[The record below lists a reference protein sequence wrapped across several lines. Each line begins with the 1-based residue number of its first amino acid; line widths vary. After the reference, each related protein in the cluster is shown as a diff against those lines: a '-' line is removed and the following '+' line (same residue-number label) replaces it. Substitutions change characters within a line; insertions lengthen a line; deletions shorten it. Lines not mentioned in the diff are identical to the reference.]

1 MCFSYR
7 GRKTLETIWKPV
19 PLPSAPCSELESPF
33 TSGWI
38 QLLLKL
44 FFINFMPEHWL
55 SPFPTAHRTPFP
67 DKFKTCWAVP
77 SFAPTPYKQNQTQ
90 SPTAGAP
97 SLPAESI
104 LMSVCFRSL
113 SAAGCFCHLN
123 FNFLI
128 HSPDET
134 ERSRIRAVLYIGL
147 GLSSVK
153 FGALQTY
160 SSDYLLRTSP
170 AISISAAGW

>member
-1 MCFSYR
+1 MCFCYR
-7 GRKTLETIWKPV
+7 GRKTLKTIWKSV
-19 PLPSAPCSELESPF
+19 PRPSAPCSELESPF

-44 FFINFMPEHWL
+44 FLINFMPEHWVLFPLLTPSL
-55 SPFPTAHRTPFP
+55 SQINLKPVGLF
-67 DKFKTCWAVP
+67 P
-77 SFAPTPYKQNQTQ
+77 SFAPIPYKQNQTQ

-134 ERSRIRAVLYIGL
+134 ERSRIRAALYIGL